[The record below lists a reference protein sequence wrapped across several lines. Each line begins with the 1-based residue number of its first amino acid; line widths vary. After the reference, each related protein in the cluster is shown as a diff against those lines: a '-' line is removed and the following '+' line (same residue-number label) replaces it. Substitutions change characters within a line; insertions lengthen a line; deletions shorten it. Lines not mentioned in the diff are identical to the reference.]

1 MLGVR
6 QIDDAEMNN
15 PEAVTN
21 SSGRVLPGPSRV
33 GAELRAARER
43 LGWDLGLLATDLRI
57 RLAYLQAL
65 EAGKIDELPAPV
77 YALGF
82 VRSYAKSL
90 GLPAETLCRRF
101 REELGAASLE
111 PELVFPTPIR
121 SRTVPFGAAALI
133 AVALAVGGYTAWY
146 KISENRPGEVA
157 SVPPVPERLA
167 PLAEPSMPPGP
178 PGPPGSPAPAVVASG
193 NNAAGNAADDGSVS
207 PTQAAAIGVANP
219 APAYEQ
225 AAGTAATSRVMLHAN
240 ADSWLQVH
248 DGNGNLL
255 FSRILKAGDSWQLP
269 GGSGP
274 LYLTT
279 GNAGGTDVLVDGK
292 ATASLGGFGVV
303 RHDLPLDPDQVKEG
317 KLALPTPDA
326 VSSPTQT
333 D

>member
-6 QIDDAEMNN
+6 QIDDAKMSGA
-15 PEAVTN
+15 EAVTN
-21 SSGRVLPGPSRV
+21 SSASVLPGSSRV

-90 GLPAETLCRRF
+90 GLPAENLCRRF

-121 SRTVPFGAAALI
+121 RHHVPFGAAALI
-133 AVALAVGGYTAWY
+133 AVALAVGGYMAWY

-167 PLAEPSMPPGP
+167 PLAEPSMPA
-178 PGPPGSPAPAVVASG
+178 GSAVMALGNNASG
-193 NNAAGNAADDGSVS
+193 NTANNVSVS
-207 PTQAAAIGVANP
+207 PTQAAATGVPNP

-225 AAGTAATSRVMLHAN
+225 AAGTAATSRVMLHAS

-292 ATASLGGFGVV
+292 STASLGGFGVV
-303 RHDLPLDPDQVKEG
+303 RHDLPLDPDQVKDG
-317 KLALPTPDA
+317 KLALPIPGA
-326 VSSPTQT
+326 VSAPTQT